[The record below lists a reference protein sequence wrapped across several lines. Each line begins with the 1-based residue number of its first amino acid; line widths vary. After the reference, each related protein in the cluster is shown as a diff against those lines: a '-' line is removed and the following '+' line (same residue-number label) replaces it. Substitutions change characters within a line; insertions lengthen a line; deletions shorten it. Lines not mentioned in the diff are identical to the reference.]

1 MPKFKLNAGEMIEIL
16 DSVHQNAYDKL
27 QSALEQKVLQTMSE
41 DEWLA
46 IWDTGKWTIETT
58 ISFKENENAN
68 D

>member
-41 DEWLA
+41 EEWLA
-46 IWDTGKWTIETT
+46 IWNTGEWTIETSIT
-58 ISFKENENAN
+58 FKENENV
-68 D
+68 